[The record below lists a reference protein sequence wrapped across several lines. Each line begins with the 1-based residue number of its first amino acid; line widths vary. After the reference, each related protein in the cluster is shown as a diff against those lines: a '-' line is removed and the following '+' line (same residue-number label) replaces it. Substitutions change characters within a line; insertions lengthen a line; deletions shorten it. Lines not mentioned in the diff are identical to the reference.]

1 MRFFSYDSKFGQLLL
16 KLAYSC
22 CLNVLWFICCLPIVT
37 IGASTTALYFTS
49 FKIAKNEGSFIT
61 SMFFRSFKRNFKQ
74 ATVLWLVM
82 LATGIFLG
90 LDGWIV
96 WHLRAAETG
105 SMAVLWTL
113 LLAAI
118 IAGGILYAIVLTYV
132 FPLLSIAD
140 NTNAAMIK
148 NAFLIGT
155 HYLFCTILVFAVHYA
170 MFFLVVN
177 VFTPLIIFGEGLCAV
192 ISAHLLLKVFTPYVY
207 DPNADM
213 KDPFE
218 HEGENFD
225 ALISPGPSQAAQAA
239 AVEEED
245 EDGGEDILASRYNA
259 MLRSFD
265 EAQRDETGSKTDSEA
280 GNEAGSEGDGKTG
293 QEAGGEAGA
302 DRPAGDGA

>member
-1 MRFFSYDSKFGQLLL
+1 MRFLSYDSKFGQLLL
-16 KLAYSC
+16 KLANSC
-22 CLNVLWFICCLPIVT
+22 CLNVLWFICCLPVVT
-37 IGASTTALYFTS
+37 IGASTTALYYAS
-49 FKIAKNEGSFIT
+49 FKIAKNEGSFVT
-61 SMFFRSFKRNFKQ
+61 TMFFRSFKRNFKQ
-74 ATVLWLVM
+74 ATLLWLVM

-96 WHLRAAETG
+96 AHLRATATG
-105 SMAVLWTL
+105 SMAILWTL

-118 IAGGILYAIVLTYV
+118 IAGGILYAIVLMYV

-155 HYLFCTILVFAVHYA
+155 HYLFCTLLVFAVHYV

-192 ISAHLLLKVFTPYVY
+192 ISAHLLLKVFAPYVR
-207 DPNADM
+207 DPNAEM

-225 ALISPGPSQAAQAA
+225 ALISRPSPSAQDLPD
-239 AVEEED
+239 EQED
-245 EDGGEDILASRYNA
+245 SDDEQDILADRYHA
-259 MLRSFD
+259 MLQSFD
-265 EAQRDETGSKTDSEA
+265 EAQRS
-280 GNEAGSEGDGKTG
+280 GDD
-293 QEAGGEAGA
+293 A
-302 DRPAGDGA
+302 DKPSGDDA